1 MGKLIFCT
9 ALFVAKY
16 TRGDVPMP
24 DYEAMYKQLFN
35 AVTDAARLLQE
46 AQQTTN
52 AIKILQEAQ
61 REAEEIFISAEKSDE
76 N

>member
-1 MGKLIFCT
+1 
-9 ALFVAKY
+9 
-16 TRGDVPMP
+16 MP